1 VPLLSSVVL
10 EACRGKRS
18 QTSRNPKT
26 EVSIQTSILGYIRIE
41 VSVSDIVVFATGPV
55 ESQQGF
61 ITIVQSGQVVTRRIL
76 KPVLRIGTQVAGKD

>member
-61 ITIVQSGQVVTRRIL
+61 ITIVRRIL